1 MDVSKYSNYDDYAYD
16 VDVYRIK
23 LEWRDEWDCDSEF
36 DVNPCDFEYEEYYFK
51 ALKRA
56 WKNKYDPNNEYTNI
70 DPCDYSIVEE
80 YHEAIMDFDIRS
92 TKL

>member
-1 MDVSKYSNYDDYAYD
+1 M
-16 VDVYRIK
+16 
-23 LEWRDEWDCDSEF
+23 
-36 DVNPCDFEYEEYYFK
+36 
-51 ALKRA
+51 RA

-70 DPCDYSIVEE
+70 DPCDYSSVEE

>member
-1 MDVSKYSNYDDYAYD
+1 M
-16 VDVYRIK
+16 
-23 LEWRDEWDCDSEF
+23 C
-36 DVNPCDFEYEEYYFK
+36 FEYEEYYVK

-56 WKNKYDPNNEYTNI
+56 WKNKYDPNNEHTNI
-70 DPCDYSIVEE
+70 NPCDYSSVEE

>member
-1 MDVSKYSNYDDYAYD
+1 MNWTTQCDPEGMYSKIDASNYDNLIQYKHQINL
-16 VDVYRIK
+16 RK
-23 LEWRDEWDCDSEF
+23 
-36 DVNPCDFEYEEYYFK
+36 
-51 ALKRA
+51 A

-70 DPCDYSIVEE
+70 DPCDYSSVEE

>member
-1 MDVSKYSNYDDYAYD
+1 MIQIMNTQTLILVT
-16 VDVYRIK
+16 
-23 LEWRDEWDCDSEF
+23 
-36 DVNPCDFEYEEYYFK
+36 EEYYVK
-51 ALKRA
+51 DLKRA

-70 DPCDYSIVEE
+70 DPCDYSSVEE